1 METPDEL
8 RRLAAA
14 AEEQARTI
22 SLMADREKMLATAQE
37 LRKEADELEAKL
49 GLGGETPS
57 PP

>member
-22 SLMADREKMLATAQE
+22 SLIADREKMMAAAQE

-49 GLGGETPS
+49 GSRGETPR

>member
-22 SLMADREKMLATAQE
+22 SLQADREKMLAIAQD
-37 LRKEADELEAKL
+37 LRKEADALEAKL
-49 GLGGETPS
+49 GLRGETPRA
-57 PP
+57 P